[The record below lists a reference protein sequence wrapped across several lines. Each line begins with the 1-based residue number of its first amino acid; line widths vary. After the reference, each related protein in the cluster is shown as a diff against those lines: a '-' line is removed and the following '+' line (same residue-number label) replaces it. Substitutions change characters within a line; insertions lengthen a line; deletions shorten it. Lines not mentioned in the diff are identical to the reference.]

1 MKILTTRFP
10 LHPLAWRRGL
20 ALVAA
25 ALLLLAQAGPAFSQ
39 TEPTSLRITRVDYS
53 HFPEVRLQAAVLDS
67 TADPVDVVASSFTV
81 SEDGVPFPV
90 SSVAPSDVGVRVM
103 FVVEPGDGYGS
114 TGIRIG
120 TVVSTAVDNIQWYL
134 AGRPWIAPE
143 IDEVG
148 VLMQEGS
155 TSNILVPLT
164 SDSAAALEHVQGYVP
179 PSDYRYAPQH
189 GAYTRAALMR
199 ALDEIEFATTGQD
212 KLAAIVLFSPGSLAD
227 YADVAERALNL
238 GVPIYVVL
246 VRTAGT
252 AQYTEYWSGALRP
265 LAEAA
270 LGEFMAT
277 SQISGMEALFNDVI
291 SLRRQSIITYRSAS
305 ATSGTRQVTLD
316 LATSAGALSAATQYS
331 VTVQAPQVSIL
342 TPGPGTVIS
351 RLDLGGSS
359 TPEEAVPN
367 FVTVVAQ
374 VIWPDGVPRTLRAA
388 RLLVNDLPTGQPRIT
403 DAGAEITW
411 DIRAYQAEA
420 QVPAT
425 LVVQIEDELGLQ
437 AVSAPVTVAVEYQ
450 PYSGFTLPENV
461 LIYVSIGVALVAL
474 AMAIFLFINRQKLA
488 PALHQASEGIV
499 DFVERVTGRRSSL
512 VARAYLVPVEG
523 FDEPPTKSYEIYGT
537 TALGRS
543 RRHADL
549 LFHINEEDSPISRL
563 HCTILDED
571 DHFAIR
577 DEDSSNGTYL
587 NGEKLTPLSAVVLQ
601 DGDTIDVA
609 PLERGGLRFLFQV
622 ASVDGSQPESEDEV
636 RRTRPRRRP
645 QASGSKDSPDES

>member
-1 MKILTTRFP
+1 MKTLISRPSSRYASWQLRLT
-10 LHPLAWRRGL
+10 LG
-20 ALVAA
+20 ALT
-25 ALLLLAQAGPAFSQ
+25 LFLLAEAAPAFSQ
-39 TEPTSLRITRVDYS
+39 TEPSSLRITHIDTDL
-53 HFPEVRLQAAVLDS
+53 FPEVRLQVAALDS
-67 TADPVDVVASSFTV
+67 AADPVDVLASSFAL
-81 SEDGVPFPV
+81 SEDGVPFPI
-90 SSVAPSDVGVRVM
+90 SSVAQSEVGVRVI
-103 FVVEPGDGYGS
+103 FVAEPGDGYGS
-114 TGIRIG
+114 TGIRFA
-120 TVVSTAVDNIQWYL
+120 TVVSSAADNIEWYV
-134 AGRPWIAPE
+134 AGRPWMSAGV
-143 IDEVG
+143 DEVG
-148 VLMQEGS
+148 VIVQEGPD
-155 TSNILVPLT
+155 SNILVPLT
-164 SDSAAALEHVQGYVP
+164 VDGPAALEHLQAYALTA
-179 PSDYRYAPQH
+179 DYRYAPQH

-199 ALDEIEFATTGQD
+199 ALDEIEFATSGQD
-212 KLAAIVLFSPGSLAD
+212 KLAAIVLFSGGSLAD
-227 YADVAERALNL
+227 YADVAERALGL

-246 VRTAGT
+246 IRTPAT
-252 AQYTEYWSGALRP
+252 QAYTEYWSQALRP

-270 LGEFMAT
+270 MGEFMAT

-291 SLRRQSIITYRSAS
+291 SLRRQSILTYRSAS
-305 ATSGTRQVTLD
+305 SSSGTRQVNLD
-316 LATSAGALSAATQYS
+316 LTTSAGVLTATTQYS
-331 VTVQAPQVSIL
+331 VTVQSPQVSIL
-342 TPGPGTVIS
+342 TPGPGSVIT
-351 RLDLGGSS
+351 RLDMGGSS

-388 RLLVNDLPTGQPRIT
+388 RLLVNDLPAGQPRIT
-403 DAGAEITW
+403 EAGAEITW
-411 DIRAYQAEA
+411 DIRNYQAEA
-420 QVPAT
+420 QVPAV

-437 AVSAPVTVAVEYQ
+437 AVSTPVTVAVEFK
-450 PYSGFTLPENV
+450 PFGVDLPENI

-474 AMAIFLFINRQKLA
+474 GLAVFLFINRQKLG
-488 PALHQASEGIV
+488 PALHQAGEGIV

-512 VARAYLVPVEG
+512 VARAYLIPVEG
-523 FDEPPTKSYEIYGT
+523 FEEPQTKSYEVYGT

-622 ASVDGSQPESEDEV
+622 ASVDGSQPETDDEL
-636 RRTRPRRRP
+636 RHTRPRRRP
-645 QASGSKDSPDES
+645 QPGGAKDAVDES